1 MLATAPARC
10 DHEVVSGSQENPVRQ
25 VVAALQAAAAVA
37 AEWAERTGVV
47 TSEAINKLSSDP
59 AIRALLSRW
68 RAATIWDQRRCEC
81 RCADSHPND
90 VGVCDNRAVITR
102 RIPRDANGGADVPL
116 CAPCAVAQGVA
127 ELPG

>member
-10 DHEVVSGSQENPVRQ
+10 DYEPVSGTQENPVRQ

-59 AIRALLSRW
+59 AIRTLLSRW

-102 RIPRDANGGADVPL
+102 RIPRGANGGADVPL

>member
-1 MLATAPARC
+1 MLATSPARC
-10 DHEVVSGSQENPVRQ
+10 DDEVVSATEENPVRQ
-25 VVAALQAAAAVA
+25 LVAAFQAAAAVA

-47 TSEAINKLSSDP
+47 TAEAINKLTSDP
-59 AIRALLSRW
+59 AIRALLRRW
-68 RAATIWDQRRCEC
+68 RAATVGDQRRCEC

-90 VGVCDNRAVITR
+90 VGVCDSRAVITR
-102 RIPRDANGGADVPL
+102 RLPRSANGFVDVPL